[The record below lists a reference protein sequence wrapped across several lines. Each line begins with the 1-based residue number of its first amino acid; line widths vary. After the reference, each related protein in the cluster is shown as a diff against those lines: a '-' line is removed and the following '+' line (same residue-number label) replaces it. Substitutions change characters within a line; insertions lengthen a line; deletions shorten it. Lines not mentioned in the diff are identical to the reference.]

1 MNKIKEIKVS
11 KLEEEE
17 KLGFSFLRL
26 NLKGSDVN
34 HVITNSMKRI
44 IQSDIPIYSF
54 TDFNITKNSSVFN
67 NNYIKNHLQNIPIWG
82 IENNIDEFIVAE
94 NNLEEEFSEATGL
107 VNDDI
112 DLSVEKNVDTSALNK
127 LTMYLDFKNNSKEII
142 TVTTDNAKFYYKEV
156 LIDSPYY
163 NPVQIVKLQPDQEIK
178 LDARADLGTEEMSGI
193 FAATSACYFKENSEN
208 DYEFI
213 IESRGQ
219 LKEKRILEISLN
231 ILMKKLKKFNENLP
245 KNKGMEGVI
254 VTEKEDHTLGNI
266 ISHGMRIHPSVQFC
280 GYNTPHP
287 LKKEIH
293 FHYKLTSGNINS
305 IIKDVVSYYENIFEI
320 LKEKIKKI

>member
-11 KLEEEE
+11 KLEEEK

-178 LDARADLGTEEMSGI
+178 LDARADLGTEEISGI

>member
-11 KLEEEE
+11 KLEEEK

-94 NNLEEEFSEATGL
+94 NNSEEEFSEATGL

-178 LDARADLGTEEMSGI
+178 LDARADLGTEEISGI

-266 ISHGMRIHPSVQFC
+266 ISHGMRIHSSVQFS